1 MEASLANVSA
11 FNKLR
16 ETLKS
21 LLSVYDQSL
30 MSLIE
35 NNLQIII

>member
-16 ETLKS
+16 ETLKR